1 MPWFMDNSNR
11 NLISWPLTKPNWGE
25 ASREE
30 AAAASLAAAAAAA
43 YAAQE
48 RSKQCGHRWQRS
60 MEAACSRF
68 EIELQLRRSF

>member
-1 MPWFMDNSNR
+1 MDNSNR

-30 AAAASLAAAAAAA
+30 AAAASPAAPAAAAAASA
-43 YAAQE
+43 YAAEEQ
-48 RSKQCGHRWQRS
+48 SKQCGHSRQRS